1 MSDIFVNPIEETVIQ
16 DSVIQDSVI
25 QDPVIQDSVIQD
37 SVIQDPVIQDS
48 VIQDSV
54 IQDSVIQD
62 PVIQDPVIQDLL
74 PIESPPNPIVELMK
88 QTSKIALLIG
98 LNYIDSPIVELQNRI
113 KSLEN
118 AKHILINDRGF
129 TEQNIIVL
137 IEPCREILLTTLNT
151 IIGSSGLVGE
161 IFIYYS
167 GYGNGIIKT
176 ESGFYGESGSF
187 DNLSKVMIPSDFI
200 KIDQEELTKLLGNS
214 CCKTVCIMDMCPYND
229 NMLLKWCADI
239 NNNVKVITLCES
251 DSHNTNKNA
260 FIQLLLREYSQ

>member
-1 MSDIFVNPIEETVIQ
+1 MSDVFVE
-16 DSVIQDSVI
+16 SVI
-25 QDPVIQDSVIQD
+25 QDPVIQEPVVQEPVVQDQVVQD
-37 SVIQDPVIQDS
+37 SVVQDS
-48 VIQDSV
+48 VV
-54 IQDSVIQD
+54 
-62 PVIQDPVIQDLL
+62 QDLVL
-74 PIESPPNPIVELMK
+74 QDQVVQDQYLGVQVLDPSKNPIIEIIESPPNPIVELMK
-88 QTSKIALLIG
+88 QTTKIALLIG
-98 LNYIDSPIVELQNRI
+98 LNYVDSPDVALQNRI

-137 IEPCREILLTTLNT
+137 IEPCKEILLTTINT
-151 IIGSSGLVGE
+151 IIGSSSLISE

-187 DNLSKVMIPSDFI
+187 DNLSKVMVPSDFV
-200 KIDQEELTKLLGNS
+200 KINQEELTKILSNS

-239 NNNVKVITLCES
+239 NNNVKVVTLCES

-260 FIQLLLREYSQ
+260 FIQLLLREYAQ